1 MPVTKSIR
9 LDLAPP
15 LAELVLDQP
24 GRRNALSLAMWAD
37 IPARIAEANTDP
49 RVKVILLHGG
59 GAGTF
64 AAGADISEFQEIYGT
79 EEAARQSGRT
89 VARALQAIEESAKP
103 VIAAIEGACV
113 GGGASLAVA
122 SDLRIAHSG
131 TTFGITPAKLG
142 LVYPPG
148 DIRRLL
154 QLAGPGTTR
163 DLLYTGRLMP
173 AAEAKGF
180 GLIDRITDGPVLDA
194 ARALALEIASVSQWT
209 VRATKRMIRGL
220 QTGWDEAGPDA
231 EALFLEGFA
240 NPDFAEGVSAFLEKR
255 KPDWK
260 VR

>member
-1 MPVTKSIR
+1 MTKSIR
-9 LDLAPP
+9 LDLVPP

-24 GRRNALSLAMWAD
+24 ERRNALTLAMWAA
-37 IPARIAEANTDP
+37 IPARIAEANADT
-49 RVKVILLHGG
+49 RVKLILLHGG
-59 GAGTF
+59 GSGTF
-64 AAGADISEFQEIYGT
+64 AAGADISEFGAIYAT
-79 EEAARQSGRT
+79 EEAARRSGRI
-89 VARALQAIEESAKP
+89 VAQALQAIEESGKP

-131 TTFGITPAKLG
+131 STFGITPARLG

-173 AAEAKGF
+173 AAEAKDL
-180 GLIDRITDGPVLDA
+180 GLIDRVTQGPVLDA
-194 ARALALEIASVSQWT
+194 ARALALEISGASQWS

-220 QTGWDEAGPDA
+220 QSGWDETGPEA
-231 EALFLEGFA
+231 EGLFLESFA
-240 NPDFAEGVSAFLEKR
+240 NPDFAEGVSAFLGKR

-260 VR
+260 VD

>member
-1 MPVTKSIR
+1 MTKSIR

-15 LAELVLDQP
+15 IAELMLDQP
-24 GRRNALSLAMWAD
+24 ERRNALSLAMWAE
-37 IPARIAEANTDP
+37 IPARIAEANANPDI
-49 RVKVILLHGG
+49 KVILLHGG
-59 GAGTF
+59 GTGTF
-64 AAGADISEFQEIYGT
+64 AAGADISEFGEIYGT
-79 EEAARQSGRT
+79 EAAARQSGRI
-89 VARALQAIEESAKP
+89 VAAALRAIEESGKP

-131 TTFGITPAKLG
+131 TTFGITPARLG

-154 QLAGPGTTR
+154 ELAGPGTTR

-173 AAEAKGF
+173 AAEAKSL
-180 GLIDRITDGPVLDA
+180 GLINRVTEGPVLDA
-194 ARALALEIASVSQWT
+194 ARALALEIAGVSQWT

-220 QTGWDEAGPDA
+220 QSGWDEAGPEA

-240 NPDFAEGVSAFLEKR
+240 NPDFAEGVRAFLEKR
-255 KPDWK
+255 RPDWK

>member
-1 MPVTKSIR
+1 MTKSIR
-9 LDLAPP
+9 LDLVPP

-24 GRRNALSLAMWAD
+24 ERRNALSLTMWAD

-49 RVKVILLHGG
+49 RVKLILLHGG
-59 GAGTF
+59 GTGTF
-64 AAGADISEFQEIYGT
+64 AAGADISEFSLIYGT
-79 EEAARQSGRT
+79 EEAARRSGRI
-89 VARALQAIEESAKP
+89 VAQALQAIEESSKP
-103 VIAAIEGACV
+103 VIAALEGACV

-131 TTFGITPAKLG
+131 TTFGITPARLG

-154 QLAGPGTTR
+154 QLAGPAITR

-173 AAEAKGF
+173 AAEAKGL
-180 GLIDRITDGPVLDA
+180 GLIDRITDDPVLDA
-194 ARALALEIASVSQWT
+194 ARALALEISGVSQWT

-220 QTGWDEAGPDA
+220 QSGWHEAGPEA
-231 EALFLEGFA
+231 ETLFLESFT

-260 VR
+260 VG

>member
-1 MPVTKSIR
+1 MTKSIR

-15 LAELVLDQP
+15 IAELVLDQP
-24 GRRNALSLAMWAD
+24 ERRNALSLAMWAE
-37 IPARIAEANTDP
+37 IPARIAEANANPDI
-49 RVKVILLHGG
+49 KVILLHGG
-59 GAGTF
+59 GTGTF
-64 AAGADISEFQEIYGT
+64 AAGADISEFGEIYST
-79 EEAARQSGRT
+79 EAAARQSGRI
-89 VARALQAIEESAKP
+89 VAAALRAIEESGKP

-122 SDLRIAHSG
+122 SDIRIAHAG

-148 DIRRLL
+148 DMRRLL

-173 AAEAKGF
+173 AAEAKSL
-180 GLIDRITDGPVLDA
+180 GLIDRVTEGPVLDA
-194 ARALALEIASVSQWT
+194 ARALALEIAGVSQWT

-220 QTGWDEAGPDA
+220 QSGWDEAGPEA

-240 NPDFAEGVSAFLEKR
+240 NPDFAEGVRAFLEKR
-255 KPDWK
+255 RPDWK

>member
-49 RVKVILLHGG
+49 RIKVILLHGG
-59 GAGTF
+59 GTGTF
-64 AAGADISEFQEIYGT
+64 AAGADISEFHEIYGS

-163 DLLYTGRLMP
+163 DLLYTGRLMT
-173 AAEAKGF
+173 AAEARGL

-194 ARALALEIASVSQWT
+194 ARTLALEIASVSQWT

-220 QTGWDEAGPDA
+220 QAGWDEAGPES